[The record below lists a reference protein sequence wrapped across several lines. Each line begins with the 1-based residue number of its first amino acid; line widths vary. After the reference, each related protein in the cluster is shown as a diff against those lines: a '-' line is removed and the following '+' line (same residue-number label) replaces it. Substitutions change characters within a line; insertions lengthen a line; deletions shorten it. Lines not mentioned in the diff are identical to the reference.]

1 MRGSPLVRAI
11 LIIAVLL
18 LAIFPLWKLTHKAET
33 VSVAA
38 DSAPAPKAS
47 VHLELTFAH
56 PPSEFQ
62 LLHLGK
68 VIWEAK
74 QPAESVQKDFAMEFP
89 KEGID
94 LEIKAAWPASAPL
107 TAVRV
112 SVTPGNDNAIEKTAW
127 GKGDLDEVLTFRQSD

>member
-11 LIIAVLL
+11 LIISILL
-18 LAIFPLWKLTHKAET
+18 LAIFPLWKLTHKVEALPA
-33 VSVAA
+33 V
-38 DSAPAPKAS
+38 DSTPAPKAS
-47 VHLELTFAH
+47 VHIALTFAH
-56 PPSEFQ
+56 APSGFQ

-74 QPAESVQKDFAMEFP
+74 SPGESAQKEFPMEFP

-94 LEIKAAWPASAPL
+94 LEIKATWPVSSPL

-112 SVTPGNDNAIEKTAW
+112 SVTPGNGGAIEKTAW
-127 GKGDLDEVLTFRQSD
+127 GNGGLDEVLTFRESD